1 MSTQLELEFHLDA
14 GGAPLLIDN
23 LKKKFFD
30 FFAGVKAWATGSK
43 SAIDETSNA
52 LKGTQTEAEKMEE
65 IFRRTFGLAAA
76 DNKAESAFKGI
87 ESEERRAHIA
97 GQLITR
103 TLGVEMPRALENVIA
118 HSSLLGPVFKA
129 AFGASIFA
137 AVIPVIGEIGKKI
150 IEITDDMG
158 GYTEEIKRMEQE
170 TIQASRKNFIEPGTL
185 GASLEH
191 LNEINTRLADI
202 EEKKK
207 QLSDQS
213 GQRNADAAELDAFTE
228 GNASQGAELESQTQ
242 LNRLNAEAKGLEE
255 QKEKLLEHERQQL
268 EEIVI
273 STEKQAALAGKTGF
287 AKIAVEQQQALKAL
301 NDQFGVLSRNSQ
313 EYQRAVAAAHKIST
327 AQIVDLERQAT
338 EQTLALRHQVADES
352 LHDEDK
358 IRADEEF
365 SIREVEQLRQ
375 RSLITLKDIKEREV
389 AIHQQAAIK
398 IRALN
403 LEISKVE
410 QSTQD
415 FILEQQLSTL
425 QGEDRLNAERNLKI
439 KQFEDERKNILSQA
453 GEHLTSLELERLVSL
468 TQKEQAL
475 WTATDAEIT
484 AGRNQAAEERAQVL
498 EQAAERQRDAEAA
511 AALATVPPWLKAYA
525 QIQVESNKRLL
536 TIDKQE
542 QSQLSKYKA
551 GSQEYV
557 AIESAAEAERA
568 AVHAEINEK
577 IIAENEKLTQQLG
590 SELESVFNDI
600 GSGKIGQTILKN
612 MEHLF
617 FQILAQWLLT
627 MGSMKSG
634 AGNILGSIVFGQGS
648 VGAGVFGGGGG
659 GAGNPLGGLLGP
671 LFGGGGTASGTPPF
685 ISSGANATAPGVF
698 GLGGLPLGGGSTAS
712 VPAASSG
719 PDLSSLFGLSGAPF
733 GGGTTGVTPP
743 FAPSGSTSSFGSSLL
758 TPSGA
763 LSTASFADTITQP
776 LRAPQVQ
783 GGLLGGL
790 KNLFSAGGA
799 GIGLTAGLLPLL
811 GNAVGG
817 KLGLLGASLP
827 LFAALNP
834 FGLASGLIS
843 GALGLGLASAAGGGL
858 LGFGVG
864 LQHGPLAGALAGAGG
879 GIGIGALL
887 GLISGIGGPIGL
899 VVGGIVGLLG
909 GIFGGLFGGSK
920 RKREANDYFTKQIQP
935 AIQKIEDEY
944 KSFQLDSLSAHQQ
957 LDQLDQQAEDEL
969 KKLKDEGKSVWK
981 NKVHPAI
988 LAADKDIDSFEV
1000 ERQRRSGL
1008 LFGPPQFH
1016 DGGYVS
1022 SSYSSFATVPG
1033 ELHAVLRKGEF
1044 VVNASSTADNLQTL
1058 QRINGGSSVG
1068 GDIHIHGSLIQAQSV
1083 DERWLR
1089 NGGID
1094 QILAAL
1100 NRAKQE
1106 GKV

>member
-1 MSTQLELEFHLDA
+1 MATQLELEFHLDQN
-14 GGAPLLIDN
+14 GAPSLIDS
-23 LKKKFFD
+23 LKQKFSD
-30 FFAGVKAWATGSK
+30 FFARVKAWATGSGDAAK
-43 SAIDETSNA
+43 SAGEDIKKVGE
-52 LKGTQTEAEKMEE
+52 EAENSGK
-65 IFRRTFGLAAA
+65 
-76 DNKAESAFKGI
+76 KAESAFRGI
-87 ESEERRAHIA
+87 ESEERQAHIA
-97 GQLITR
+97 GQLLTR

-118 HSSLLGPVFKA
+118 HSSVLGPVFKA
-129 AFGASIFA
+129 AFGASIVA

-150 IEITDDMG
+150 IEITDDMA
-158 GYTEEIKRMEQE
+158 GYTEEVKRMEQE
-170 TIQASRKNFIEPGTL
+170 TIQASRKNWIEPETL
-185 GASLEH
+185 GASLAH
-191 LNEINTRLADI
+191 LDEINARLQQI
-202 EEKKK
+202 EEEKKK
-207 QLSDQS
+207 LEEGGNQPTEDDIGSEGVS
-213 GQRNADAAELDAFTE
+213 ADAAETRKE
-228 GNASQGAELESQTQ
+228 QQ
-242 LNRLNAEAKGLEE
+242 LNSLKAEGIRLEE
-255 QKEKLLEHERQQL
+255 DKQKLQANELGQLQQ
-268 EEIVI
+268 IVLA
-273 STEKQAALAGKTGF
+273 SKKQADLAGKTGF
-287 AKIAVEQQQALKAL
+287 ARAAIEEKQALQELSK
-301 NDQFGVLSRNSQ
+301 QYGVLGRDHKEFEQARDNLT
-313 EYQRAVAAAHKIST
+313 KIST
-327 AQIVDLERQAT
+327 AQIVDLERQAA

-358 IRADEEF
+358 IRADEQF
-365 SIREVEQLRQ
+365 SITEVERLRQ
-375 RSLITLKDIKEREV
+375 LSLITLQDVKQREV
-389 AIHQQAAIK
+389 AIHQQAANK

-403 LEISKVE
+403 LEIAKVE
-410 QSTQD
+410 QGTQD

-425 QGEDRLNAERNLKI
+425 QGEDRINAERNLKI
-439 KQFEDERKNILSQA
+439 KQFEDERKNILAQA
-453 GEHLTSLELERLVSL
+453 GDHLTDLELTRLVAI
-468 TQKEQAL
+468 TQKEQAY
-475 WTATDAEIT
+475 WDATDAQIT
-484 AGRNQAAEERAQVL
+484 AGRKQAAEERAQLL
-498 EQAAERQRDAEAA
+498 EQTAERQKDAEAT

-525 QIQVESNKRLL
+525 QIEIESNKRLL
-536 TIDKQE
+536 SIDKQE
-542 QSQLSKYKA
+542 QSQLSKYKE
-551 GSQEYV
+551 GSQEYI

-627 MGSMKSG
+627 IGSMKSG

-879 GIGIGALL
+879 GVGIGALL
-887 GLISGIGGPIGL
+887 GLITGLGGPVGL
-899 VVGGIVGLLG
+899 IVGHRRIVGWNLW
-909 GIFGGLFGGSK
+909 
-920 RKREANDYFTKQIQP
+920 RPVR
-935 AIQKIEDEY
+935 
-944 KSFQLDSLSAHQQ
+944 
-957 LDQLDQQAEDEL
+957 
-969 KKLKDEGKSVWK
+969 
-981 NKVHPAI
+981 
-988 LAADKDIDSFEV
+988 
-1000 ERQRRSGL
+1000 RQ
-1008 LFGPPQFH
+1008 
-1016 DGGYVS
+1016 
-1022 SSYSSFATVPG
+1022 
-1033 ELHAVLRKGEF
+1033 
-1044 VVNASSTADNLQTL
+1044 
-1058 QRINGGSSVG
+1058 
-1068 GDIHIHGSLIQAQSV
+1068 
-1083 DERWLR
+1083 
-1089 NGGID
+1089 
-1094 QILAAL
+1094 
-1100 NRAKQE
+1100 
-1106 GKV
+1106 